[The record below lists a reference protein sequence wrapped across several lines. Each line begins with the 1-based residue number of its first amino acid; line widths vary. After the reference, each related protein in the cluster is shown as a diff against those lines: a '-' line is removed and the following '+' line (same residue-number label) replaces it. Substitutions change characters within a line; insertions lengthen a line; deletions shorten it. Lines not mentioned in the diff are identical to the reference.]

1 MRILAVDYGERRI
14 GLAVGEETGRLVR
27 AVKTLPA
34 QGVKRDAHRLIEWAD
49 KLGADEIVIGHPA
62 LPSGRTGTMSR
73 KVEKLLGQLR
83 KLTDL
88 PVRLW
93 NEHLTSQAA
102 DEWMRARG
110 IKPSRRAAMRDQIA
124 ACLILEDYLT
134 HRREDERGTAQ

>member
-1 MRILAVDYGERRI
+1 MRVLAVDYGERRI
-14 GLAVGEETGRLVR
+14 GLAVGEETGHIIR

-62 LPSGRTGTMSR
+62 LPSERTGAMGR

-93 NEHLTSQAA
+93 NEYLTSHAA
-102 DEWMRARG
+102 DEWMAAQG
-110 IKPSRRAAMRDQIA
+110 IKSGRRAAMRDQIA

-134 HRREDERGTAQ
+134 HRREDERRTAQ